1 MSNISNNKQDLSK
14 ENSRSRILESAL
26 KIFSAKGFEGA
37 SVSDIVQSAGVTKP
51 TLYYF
56 FTNKEGLYKA
66 VWQENF
72 DYFLN
77 ELKIATKYNPKQ
89 DEYYEDVYPVLCNVV
104 KVFFDFSKNNPTFFF
119 HTLSVFS
126 SPDTVACADVGLE
139 YYKEL
144 YTTLHTMFLSMGK
157 AHGGIKGRDF
167 QLTISFMGMINSYIT
182 CWKLKGDSLTKKTID
197 SMVRQFMHGIF
208 N

>member
-37 SVSDIVQSAGVTKP
+37 SVSDIVQAAGVTKP

-104 KVFFDFSKNNPTFFF
+104 KVFLILQRIIQLSFF
-119 HTLSVFS
+119 TL
-126 SPDTVACADVGLE
+126 
-139 YYKEL
+139 
-144 YTTLHTMFLSMGK
+144 FLFFLLL
-157 AHGGIKGRDF
+157 I
-167 QLTISFMGMINSYIT
+167 QLPVQM
-182 CWKLKGDSLTKKTID
+182 WA
-197 SMVRQFMHGIF
+197 
-208 N
+208 

>member
-1 MSNISNNKQDLSK
+1 MSNINNTKQDFSK

-26 KIFSAKGFEGA
+26 QIFSAKGFEGA
-37 SVSDIVQSAGVTKP
+37 SVSDIVNQAGVTKP

-72 DYFLN
+72 DSFLE
-77 ELKIATKYNPKQ
+77 ELKIASSYKPKQ
-89 DEYYEDVYPVLCNVV
+89 EEYYKDVYPVLCNVV
-104 KVFFDFSKNNPTFFF
+104 KVFFDFAKANQIFFF

-139 YYKEL
+139 YYKKL
-144 YTTLHTMFLSMGK
+144 YTLLNTMFLAMGK

-167 QLTISFMGMINSYIT
+167 QLTVSFIGMINSYIT

>member
-1 MSNISNNKQDLSK
+1 MSNINNTKQDFSK

-26 KIFSAKGFEGA
+26 QIFSAKGFEGT
-37 SVSDIVQSAGVTKP
+37 SVSDIVNKAGVTKP

-72 DYFLN
+72 DSFID
-77 ELKIATKYNPKQ
+77 ELEVASKYEPLQ
-89 DEYYEDVYPVLCNVV
+89 DEYYKDVYPVLCNVV
-104 KVFFDFSKNNPTFFF
+104 KVFFDFAKSNQVFFF

-126 SPDTVACADVGLE
+126 SPDTVACADVGLG
-139 YYKEL
+139 YYKKL
-144 YTTLHTMFLSMGK
+144 YTLLNTMFLSMGK
-157 AHGGIKGRDF
+157 AHGGIKGRNF
-167 QLTISFMGMINSYIT
+167 QLTVSFIGMINSYIT
-182 CWKLKGDSLTKKTID
+182 CWKFKGDSLTKKTVD